1 MGGLGAF
8 RLLTGVYM
16 LLALTWT
23 LSVVQ
28 RDLQTDYMVNADAP
42 AMAVAGIYGDT
53 VVLAQFDPSTHKL
66 SNTIEIHKL
75 APNTPLKLTW
85 KRVGPLQSST

>member
-1 MGGLGAF
+1 
-8 RLLTGVYM
+8 M